1 MSKIAI
7 ALAVLGVAAGYATA
21 EVLYQKKRKEEK
33 TETPH
38 LGNRKDYEKYRSNF
52 MEDDN
57 RPDYPFCF
65 GYHAYHTY
73 DTLLGKTVDTIREK
87 QFEYK
92 HRNDPKQSFNNNLLF
107 GTFEGQPFGLTINNM
122 KSNRSTNVLTIGYGN
137 NRDKSNYII
146 TNIMQENGSAL
157 IVDPS
162 GDLFRILA
170 PELIAKGYPVYLFD
184 PTKSSPTVS
193 NHYNPLDYVY
203 KENGEIDEV
212 QIKIL
217 IDIYM
222 KIVWEGKEGGGD
234 PFWIKCEKAFLAALI
249 YYVLENDDIP
259 KEEKCFNTILKKI
272 QMAKVSDN
280 DDEEYPLTQEMNA
293 WFAKMDAAGKPYKTK
308 LYYDEF
314 LIANQK
320 TANAIIINTLV
331 DLQIFSVAH
340 INHLTRTEVYYP
352 EMNIDFKKICSQ
364 QAYLFV
370 VMPTVS
376 YRTYEFLYS
385 SLFWQFYS
393 TAYSVGER
401 ICRGKYHIGY
411 RKGLPVFDY
420 FDSLEEAE
428 TFKEQ
433 ATVIESNYI
442 NDTKIYDIVWK
453 SKNGVGY
460 SKKTCFSHEAAE
472 KYVKDLKDMPIW
484 NGDDVG
490 HGDPA
495 LPVHVNVF
503 MNGLAN
509 CAGRYLYIPNFLTIL
524 STSRGYRIGTHCM
537 IDSVIQLK
545 KMFPDGEHE
554 TLLANVDTIIYFG
567 SYNQPGA
574 DIELIQKLMGRTTI
588 VNDIPQVTYLMTQ
601 KAIDEIGNANKDG
614 DEDNREIVMVRDV
627 APFICQKLERLE
639 CKKTNF
645 DIKPY
650 FTID

>member
-1 MSKIAI
+1 MSKVIT
-7 ALAVLGVAAGYATA
+7 ALAVLSVVAGYATA

-38 LGNRKDYEKYRSNF
+38 IGNRKDYEKYQSRF
-52 MEDDN
+52 MEDDD
-57 RPDYPFCF
+57 RPDCYPYFR
-65 GYHAYHTY
+65 YHTY
-73 DTLLGKTVDTIREK
+73 DTLLKKAVDTVGKK
-87 QFEYK
+87 QYEYK

-107 GTFEGQPFGLTINNM
+107 GTFEGQPFGLTIDNM
-122 KSNRSTNVLTIGYGN
+122 KSNRNTNVLTIGYGN

-170 PELIAKGYPVYLFD
+170 PELIAKGHTVYLFD

-203 KENGEIDEV
+203 DENGEIDEV
-212 QIKIL
+212 QVKML
-217 IDIYM
+217 VDIYM
-222 KIVWEGKEGGGD
+222 KIVKAGKGAGGGD
-234 PFWIKCEKAFLAALI
+234 PFWDKCEKAFLTALI

-314 LIANQK
+314 LYTPQK

-331 DLQIFSVAH
+331 DLQIFSTDH
-340 INHLTRTEVYYP
+340 INHLTRTEVNYP
-352 EMNIDFKKICSQ
+352 ALNIDFKKICSQ

-385 SLFWQFYS
+385 SLFWQFYA
-393 TAYSVGER
+393 TAYRVGER
-401 ICRGKYHIGY
+401 TCRGKYHIGY

-428 TFKEQ
+428 DFKEQ

-442 NDTKIYDIVWK
+442 NGTKIYDIVWK
-453 SKNGVGY
+453 NKNGVDY
-460 SKKTCFSHEAAE
+460 SKKTCFSHETAK
-472 KYVKDLKDMPIW
+472 KYVKDLKDMQIW
-484 NGDDVG
+484 SGDDYAG
-490 HGDPA
+490 GDPA

-509 CAGRYLYIPNFLTIL
+509 CPERCVYIPNFLTIL

-537 IDSVIQLK
+537 IDTVIQLK
-545 KMFPDGEHE
+545 KMYPCGEHE
-554 TLLANVDTIIYFG
+554 TLLANMDTVIYFG

-574 DIELIQKLMGRTTI
+574 DIELIQKLMGKTTV

-601 KAIDEIGNANKDG
+601 EAIDEIGNVNKDG
-614 DEDNREIVMVRDV
+614 DEDNREIVMVRAV
-627 APFICQKLERLE
+627 APFICQKLERPE